1 MGVPKKFHGLCMKD
15 FYTNDNKSLENIR
28 DFLLEYTSNLDEQ
41 FKNCH
46 GIFLYGSNG
55 TGKTFTASMIVK
67 EAYRRRYTAKR
78 TTFVEYIQQYTKM
91 WGAKDPEEKEL
102 LELDFYNYYKAV
114 EFLVL
119 EEIGKEVD
127 SKIATPILEDLLRY
141 REDKGYVT
149 IICTNLKPSVIE
161 DKYGA
166 SVSSIIKGNMTPIK
180 LEGQDKREEEFKERV
195 EE

>member
-1 MGVPKKFHGLCMKD
+1 
-15 FYTNDNKSLENIR
+15 
-28 DFLLEYTSNLDEQ
+28 
-41 FKNCH
+41 
-46 GIFLYGSNG
+46 
-55 TGKTFTASMIVK
+55 
-67 EAYRRRYTAKR
+67 
-78 TTFVEYIQQYTKM
+78 
-91 WGAKDPEEKEL
+91 
-102 LELDFYNYYKAV
+102 
-114 EFLVL
+114 
-119 EEIGKEVD
+119 
-127 SKIATPILEDLLRY
+127 LRY